1 MTGAIGIN
9 RKIYYNMPSKKH
21 GLHYSKAI
29 NMVLKACFVFISLF
43 VALLTL
49 STPASANSKVDTL
62 DLQVNIGFNEVLK
75 PSAWMP
81 VIVTLTNNGQSDFSG
96 SIEVEAYDS
105 GSSGIGQNMTPQSFS
120 TPIKLAHGKRLER
133 TLYVPF
139 NTDPLLP
146 DGIMVKA
153 IDDNN
158 QIVSART
165 KMISTPDGGSITI
178 GILSDQRTGFGALK
192 NLNLPTQQTP
202 VIFTFLTA
210 TTLPTQTTVLDNFDA
225 IVLDNFTTSSLGTDQ
240 INALRTWVNEGGA
253 LLEIGGASWQRTLVP
268 LPAEIRP
275 VTLNGAFELPAG
287 TRLFPQ
293 ESLPPASKGQA
304 EQKTDGLNVA
314 TTASMATTRNDAVH
328 YSAIT
333 PLTSYNDIPLFV
345 QAQQGKGNISYLA
358 IDPAN
363 PTLATWVEK
372 NNVWTQLLTHA
383 LGDRLLIASGSQK
396 YNNGQGELLTRGGV
410 LPALDPN
417 FSFAPLTFLLLLL
430 GYVVFLGPIRL
441 LLLRRLKYPM
451 WSWRIILS
459 GMVIFTLISYGIAIY
474 QKNASLTN
482 NSLSVMQLNESGS
495 EAHVTTYMGVFV
507 PNKGNFNIHVPG
519 VSQVLAVTDPEM
531 AINIYGAN
539 MDAGASISYGK
550 HGTDVNLETPD
561 TWTYHPMV
569 IEQDRHVEGG
579 VDAQLKLQG
588 ENLIGTITNHLTT
601 AISDMYVLMPHS
613 FVAIGHLDAGQK
625 RSLMLPMQSTTNTD
639 TLLAD
644 QIARSRGLPP
654 SYFPYA
660 NQGQPQNDFQRHMAQ
675 LSILSGAGSAFIPCG
690 GSCATHAIINN
701 QSVVISSQAWRA
713 NAALLKDNDPLLIEN
728 APATL
733 IGWSDQNLDGSS
745 DITINGSHPSGYHD
759 TMLQMPVN
767 MQLVAPFRL
776 PTNYISGHIISTQAS
791 DAMQIAPN
799 LYALSKGS
807 VGFEF
812 DIPKQIGPYVQI
824 LSIAIPHALNG
835 RTFPSVSGYLQA
847 SLYNWKSKEWDKF
860 SLYPDNLSITNPD
873 NYMDEHGSLLLQVTN
888 ANNFKPTAGSIYFD
902 KPSLN
907 LF

>member
-21 GLHYSKAI
+21 GLRYSKAI
-29 NMVLKACFVFISLF
+29 HMGRKACLVFISLI

-49 STPASANSKVDTL
+49 STPASATSKVETL
-62 DLQVNIGFNEVLK
+62 DLQVAIGFNAVVK

-81 VIVTLTNNGQSDFSG
+81 VIVTLTNNGKSDFSG
-96 SIEVEAYDS
+96 SIAVEAYNGS
-105 GSSGIGQNMTPQSFS
+105 SSGIGQNMTPQSFS
-120 TPIKLAHGKRLER
+120 TPIKIAQDQRLEK

-146 DGIMVKA
+146 DGIMVKLV
-153 IDDNN
+153 DEHN
-158 QIVSART
+158 QIVRALT
-165 KMISTPDGGSITI
+165 KMITVPDGGSITI
-178 GILSDQRTGFGALK
+178 GILSDQHTGFDALK

-202 VIFTFLTA
+202 VSFTFLNA
-210 TTLPTQTTVLDNFDA
+210 KNLPTQTTVLNNFDV

-240 INALRTWVNEGGA
+240 INALHTWVNEGGA
-253 LLEIGGASWQRTLVP
+253 LIEMGGASWQRTLAP
-268 LPAEIRP
+268 LPATIRP
-275 VTLNGAFELPAG
+275 VSLGGTVKLPTG

-293 ESLPPASKGQA
+293 ESPSLAPQGKTEPKNDVLPIAA
-304 EQKTDGLNVA
+304 
-314 TTASMATTRNDAVH
+314 TASMATTRNDTTN
-328 YSAIT
+328 YSSIIT
-333 PLTSYNDIPLFV
+333 LTSYNDIPLFV
-345 QAQQGKGNISYLA
+345 QARQGKGNICYLA
-358 IDPAN
+358 IDPADT
-363 PTLATWVEK
+363 TLATWIK
-372 NNVWTQLLTHA
+372 KSNLWAQLLTHT

-396 YNNGQGELLTRGGV
+396 YNNGQGQLLTRGGV

-441 LLLRRLKYPM
+441 LLLKRLKYPT

-459 GMVIFTLISYGIAIY
+459 GMVIFTLISYGIAFY
-474 QKNASLTN
+474 QKSASLTN
-482 NSLSVMQLNESGS
+482 NSMSIMQLNESGS

-519 VSQVLAVTDPEM
+519 TNQVLAVTDPEL

-539 MDAGASISYGK
+539 MDAGASISYEE
-550 HGTDVNLETPD
+550 HETNINLETAD

-569 IEQDRHVEGG
+569 IEQDRHVAGG

-588 ENLIGTITNHLTT
+588 ENLTGTITNHLTT
-601 AISDMYVLMPHS
+601 AINDMYVLMPHS

-625 RSLMLPMQSTTNTD
+625 RSLVLPVQTNTTNVE

-660 NQGQPQNDFQRHMAQ
+660 NQGQPQNEFQRHMAQ
-675 LSILSGAGSAFIPCG
+675 LSILSGTGSAFIPCE

-701 QSVVISSQAWRA
+701 QSVVISSRAWRA
-713 NAALLKDNDPLLIEN
+713 NTVLLKGKDPLLLEN

-733 IGWSDQNLDGSS
+733 IGWSEQTLDGSN
-745 DITINGSHPSGYHD
+745 DITINGSHPTGYHD

-767 MQLVAPFRL
+767 MQLAAPFRL
-776 PTNYISGHIISTQAS
+776 PANYISGHVISTQES
-791 DAMQIAPN
+791 DAARIAPN
-799 LYALSKGS
+799 LYTLSKGNI
-807 VGFEF
+807 GFEF
-812 DIPKQIGPYVQI
+812 DIPKQISPYVQI
-824 LSIAIPHALNG
+824 LSITIPHALNG
-835 RTFPSVSGYLQA
+835 RTFPSISGYLHA

-873 NYMDEHGSLLLQVTN
+873 NYMSQRGSLLLQVSN
-888 ANNFKPTAGSIYFD
+888 VNNVNPGSIYFD
-902 KPSLN
+902 RPSLN